1 MFDRAS
7 KSFQMAPQAIT
18 AAAVLLCSLAGGE
31 GGTGRSSAASPPFSA
46 EPQHREE
53 ALCAENDGVLTSRT
67 NPGLTQAALRDSK
80 QPEKCISP
88 RWGHSTRALWA
99 PLAGSPSAPPERS
112 QSSRAVLL
120 SPCPAPCLPPQQC
133 WTSHQDRAVPHTQGL
148 PGLCPE
154 GCGTRSRGAH
164 STLTAL
170 GGTARK
176 SGLCGARWQ

>member
-1 MFDRAS
+1 MLDRAS

-80 QPEKCISP
+80 QPKNAFHPGGATAPVLCGHPLQEAPQHPQSGP
-88 RWGHSTRALWA
+88 RAAGLCCC
-99 PLAGSPSAPPERS
+99 PLVQCPVCPPSSAAHPTRS
-112 QSSRAVLL
+112 QHTGTA
-120 SPCPAPCLPPQQC
+120 
-133 WTSHQDRAVPHTQGL
+133 RAVP
-148 PGLCPE
+148 
-154 GCGTRSRGAH
+154 
-164 STLTAL
+164 
-170 GGTARK
+170 
-176 SGLCGARWQ
+176 

>member
-31 GGTGRSSAASPPFSA
+31 GGTGRSSAALPPFSA

-80 QPEKCISP
+80 QPDKCISP

-99 PLAGSPSAPPERS
+99 PLAESPSAPPEWS

-120 SPCPAPCLPPQQC
+120 SPLSSALSAPPAVLDIPPGP
-133 WTSHQDRAVPHTQGL
+133 STQGL

-176 SGLCGARWQ
+176 SGLRGARWQ